1 MKIFIDTANIE
12 EIREASSWG
21 IIDGVTTNPSLV
33 AKEKRPYE
41 EVVREICGLVSGPVS
56 AETVGMDADT
66 IVDEGLK
73 LAAIHEQI
81 AVKVPIMKEGLKA
94 IRRLAAE
101 GVKVNTTLVFSPMQA
116 LLAAKAGT
124 AFISPFVGRLDDVSQ
139 FGMEGIEQIVTI
151 LDNYDYPAEIIVA
164 SVRSPIHVLQSALMG
179 AHIAT
184 VPFAVL
190 EKLYRHPLSDAGIEK
205 FLADHKKI
213 PTSP

>member
-33 AKEKRPYE
+33 AREKRPYE
-41 EVVREICGLVSGPVS
+41 EVVREICELVSGPVS

-66 IVDEGLK
+66 IVDEGLR

-151 LDNYDYPAEIIVA
+151 LGNYDYPAEIIVA

-184 VPFAVL
+184 VPFSVL

-213 PTSP
+213 PTSS

>member
-1 MKIFIDTANIE
+1 MKILIDTANIE
-12 EIREASSWG
+12 EIREVNSWG
-21 IIDGVTTNPSLV
+21 ILDGVTTNPSLV
-33 AKEKRPYE
+33 AREKRPYE
-41 EVVREICGLVSGPVS
+41 EVVREICGIVSGPVS

-66 IVDEGLK
+66 IVEEGFR
-73 LAAIHEQI
+73 LAKIHDQV

-94 IRRLAAE
+94 IRRLSGE
-101 GVKVNTTLVFSPMQA
+101 GVRVNTTLVFSPMQA

-139 FGMEGIEQIVTI
+139 FGMEGIEQIVQI
-151 LDNYDYPAEIIVA
+151 LENYDYEAEVIVA

-190 EKLYRHPLSDAGIEK
+190 EKLYRHPLTDVGIEK

-213 PTSP
+213 PPRS

>member
-41 EVVREICGLVSGPVS
+41 EVAREICGLVSGPVS

-184 VPFAVL
+184 VPFSVL

>member
-1 MKIFIDTANIE
+1 MKIFIDTANIG
-12 EIREASSWG
+12 EIREACSWG

-33 AKEKRPYE
+33 AREKRPYE
-41 EVVREICGLVSGPVS
+41 EVVREICELVSGPVS

-66 IVDEGLK
+66 IVDEGLR

-151 LDNYDYPAEIIVA
+151 LENYDYPAEIIVA

-184 VPFAVL
+184 VPFSVL

-213 PTSP
+213 PTSS

>member
-12 EIREASSWG
+12 EIREAGSWG

-66 IVDEGLK
+66 IVDEGLR

-94 IRRLAAE
+94 IRRLVAE

-116 LLAAKAGT
+116 LLAAKAGA

-184 VPFAVL
+184 VPFSVL
-190 EKLYRHPLSDAGIEK
+190 EKLYRHPLSDTGIEK

-213 PTSP
+213 PTSS

>member
-12 EIREASSWG
+12 EIREVNSWG
-21 IIDGVTTNPSLV
+21 ILDGVTTNPSLV
-33 AKEKRPYE
+33 AREKRPYE
-41 EVVREICGLVSGPVS
+41 EVVREICGIVSGPVS

-66 IVDEGLK
+66 IVEEGFR
-73 LAAIHEQI
+73 LAKIHDQV

-94 IRRLAAE
+94 IRRLSGE
-101 GVKVNTTLVFSPMQA
+101 GVRVNTTLVFSPMQA

-139 FGMEGIEQIVTI
+139 FGMEGIEQIVQI
-151 LDNYDYPAEIIVA
+151 LENYDYEAEVIVA

-190 EKLYRHPLSDAGIEK
+190 EKLYRHPLTDVGIEK

-213 PTSP
+213 PPRS

>member
-12 EIREASSWG
+12 EIREAGSWG

-66 IVDEGLK
+66 IVDEGLR

-94 IRRLAAE
+94 TRRLAAE

-116 LLAAKAGT
+116 LLAAKAGA

-184 VPFAVL
+184 VPFSVL
-190 EKLYRHPLSDAGIEK
+190 EKLYRHPLSDTGIEK

-213 PTSP
+213 PTSS

>member
-1 MKIFIDTANIE
+1 MKIFIDTANID

-41 EVVREICGLVSGPVS
+41 DVVREICGLVSGPVS

-66 IVDEGLK
+66 IVDEGLR

-124 AFISPFVGRLDDVSQ
+124 AFISPFVGRLDDQSQ

-151 LDNYDYPAEIIVA
+151 LENYDYPAEIIVA

-184 VPFAVL
+184 VPFQVL

-213 PTSP
+213 PTTS

>member
-12 EIREASSWG
+12 EIKEAVSWG
-21 IIDGVTTNPSLV
+21 IVDGVTTNPSLV

-41 EVVREICGLVSGPVS
+41 EVIREICGLVSGPVS
-56 AETVGMDADT
+56 AETVGMEEKE
-66 IVDEGLK
+66 IVEEGLR
-73 LAAIHEQI
+73 LAAIHDQV

-94 IRRLAAE
+94 IRRLSSE

-124 AFISPFVGRLDDVSQ
+124 AFISPFVGRLDDVSHL
-139 FGMEGIEQIVTI
+139 GMEGIEQIVAI
-151 LDNYDYPAEIIVA
+151 LENYDYPAEVIVA

-184 VPFAVL
+184 VPFPVL
-190 EKLYRHPLSDAGIEK
+190 EKLCRHPLTDTGIEK

-213 PTSP
+213 PSGS

>member
-1 MKIFIDTANIE
+1 MKIFIDTANID

-41 EVVREICGLVSGPVS
+41 DVVREICGLVSGPVS

-66 IVDEGLK
+66 IVDEGLR

-94 IRRLAAE
+94 IRRLAEE

-124 AFISPFVGRLDDVSQ
+124 AFISPFVGRLDDQSQ

-151 LDNYDYPAEIIVA
+151 LENYDYPAEIIVA

-184 VPFAVL
+184 VPFSVL

-213 PTSP
+213 PTDS

>member
-12 EIREASSWG
+12 EIREAGSWG

-66 IVDEGLK
+66 IVDEGLR

-116 LLAAKAGT
+116 LLAAKAGA

-184 VPFAVL
+184 VPFSVL
-190 EKLYRHPLSDAGIEK
+190 EKLYRHPLSDTGIEK

-213 PTSP
+213 PTSS

>member
-33 AKEKRPYE
+33 AREKRPYE
-41 EVVREICGLVSGPVS
+41 EVVREICELVSGPVS

-66 IVDEGLK
+66 IVDEGLR

-151 LDNYDYPAEIIVA
+151 LENYDYPAEIIVA

-184 VPFAVL
+184 VPFSVL

-213 PTSP
+213 PTSS

>member
-1 MKIFIDTANIE
+1 
-12 EIREASSWG
+12 
-21 IIDGVTTNPSLV
+21 
-33 AKEKRPYE
+33 
-41 EVVREICGLVSGPVS
+41 
-56 AETVGMDADT
+56 MDADT
-66 IVDEGLK
+66 IVEEGFR
-73 LAAIHEQI
+73 LAKIHDQV

-94 IRRLAAE
+94 IRRLSGE
-101 GVKVNTTLVFSPMQA
+101 GVRVNTTLVFSPMQA

-139 FGMEGIEQIVTI
+139 FGMEGIEQIVQI
-151 LDNYDYPAEIIVA
+151 LENYDYEAEVIVA

-190 EKLYRHPLSDAGIEK
+190 EKLYRHPLTDVGIEK

-213 PTSP
+213 PPRS

>member
-1 MKIFIDTANIE
+1 MKIFIDTANID

-41 EVVREICGLVSGPVS
+41 DVVREICGLVSGPVS
-56 AETVGMDADT
+56 AETVGMEADT
-66 IVDEGLK
+66 IVEEGLR

-124 AFISPFVGRLDDVSQ
+124 AFISPFVGRLDDQSQ

-151 LDNYDYPAEIIVA
+151 LENYDYPAEIIVA

-184 VPFAVL
+184 VPFSVL

-213 PTSP
+213 PTNP